1 MTLRKRKSN
10 LQKENQ
16 QSWGKISPSKSSV
29 LTAIEMRLEDDNEDE
44 KAKIKALPL
53 IDSSAD
59 LIKID
64 DIEADEN
71 DSRSTL
77 HFLSSYLLF
86 M

>member
-1 MTLRKRKSN
+1 MS
-10 LQKENQ
+10 
-16 QSWGKISPSKSSV
+16 
-29 LTAIEMRLEDDNEDE
+29 LEDDNEDE

-59 LIKID
+59 LIEID

>member
-1 MTLRKRKSN
+1 MGKN
-10 LQKENQ
+10 LAEQEFSFDSDWNEIM
-16 QSWGKISPSKSSV
+16 S
-29 LTAIEMRLEDDNEDE
+29 LEDDNEDE

-53 IDSSAD
+53 IDSSAE
-59 LIKID
+59 LIEID
-64 DIEADEN
+64 DIKADEN